1 VRAETARGTLWYRRR
16 AAGGPRVVFRS
27 HYIAPDAYFF
37 WTFLRALRFD
47 GISTFQ
53 NSNIATRILIA

>member
-1 VRAETARGTLWYRRR
+1 LADALL
-16 AAGGPRVVFRS
+16 AGREWFFD
-27 HYIAPDAYFF
+27 HYTAPDAYFF